1 MAQACAA
8 ALAARAGAHAAASS
22 SGRRGTRGGDG
33 GGKGG
38 RVGDAQS
45 LARGGQPRF
54 PVCAWRPP
62 RVSTSGHDAPPPPD
76 AGVPVGAYVCAEAAT
91 VQLVRAALMDT
102 GRLKAHGVTRFD
114 PRTWAALGF
123 AGDGVAADA
132 FASPRLGDADAASPD
147 PWAVHAF
154 APAAGEREPDEL
166 LALVASGAT
175 RFVPN
180 LRLGNPACYVD
191 LGKREARDYDSSQ
204 KKTTERRANEI
215 PYDAFR
221 PAVSASSRLE
231 AYAARRDAEAR
242 ARALGTV
249 RAPAWSPSERPSV
262 AKEKGSFAPFAFSE
276 LFAGVGGFA
285 YALRACGGVPVFAAE
300 LCPHAR
306 ATYAINHGCGGGI
319 FPFPN
324 ENDANENP
332 HAGPEHAGPLV
343 VGDVTD
349 VCESVIPN
357 HDVLTGGFP
366 CQSFSRRGDRR
377 GFDDPRGLLY
387 LEICR
392 VLRACRPSAFLLENV
407 DGLVTMR
414 GGETIRAVTE
424 ALASCGYGVTYAVL
438 DAADGWAPQ
447 RRRRVFF
454 VGFRDDKVAQG
465 ALERFAWP
473 TVAKNTGASRPRV
486 RSILEREEDAADP
499 PGAAMR
505 ACEVSAYQMDR
516 AARFFARAPE
526 DASRERRT
534 NAVAY
539 VAADPDGHARTLCA
553 SYRRSSAYNAELVP
567 PSAATRARRPRF
579 YTAREAARL
588 MGFPETFQPDPE
600 RAWHELGNSVVVPL
614 VRDVAA
620 AVLTAMR
627 WGEAADVPARD
638 E

>member
-1 MAQACAA
+1 M
-8 ALAARAGAHAAASS
+8 
-22 SGRRGTRGGDG
+22 
-33 GGKGG
+33 
-38 RVGDAQS
+38 GDAQS

-132 FASPRLGDADAASPD
+132 FASPSPRGDADAASPD

-154 APAAGEREPDEL
+154 APAAGEREPDQL

-191 LGKREARDYDSSQ
+191 LGKREARDASQTNSSQ
-204 KKTTERRANEI
+204 KKRA
-215 PYDAFR
+215 DAFR
-221 PAVSASSRLE
+221 PAMSVSSRLE

-242 ARALGTV
+242 ARALGAV
-249 RAPAWSPSERPSV
+249 RAPDWSPAERPSV
-262 AKEKGSFAPFAFSE
+262 ATQKVFAPFAFSE

-285 YALRACGGVPVFAAE
+285 YALRDVGGVPVFAAE

-319 FPFPN
+319 FPN
-324 ENDANENP
+324 ENDANDE
-332 HAGPEHAGPLV
+332 HAAAYAGPLV

-414 GGETIRAVTE
+414 GGETIHAVTE

-454 VGFRDDKVAQG
+454 VGFRDDKVSQG

-473 TVAKNTGASRPRV
+473 TAGDTGASPRV

-505 ACEVSAYQMDR
+505 ACEISAYQMDR

-600 RAWHELGNSVVVPL
+600 RAWHELGNAVAVPL
-614 VRDVAA
+614 VRDIAA

-627 WGEAADVPARD
+627 WGEASRDVLARD
-638 E
+638 ES

>member
-1 MAQACAA
+1 MA
-8 ALAARAGAHAAASS
+8 
-22 SGRRGTRGGDG
+22 
-33 GGKGG
+33 
-38 RVGDAQS
+38 DAQS

-62 RVSTSGHDAPPPPD
+62 RVSTSGHDAPPPPH
-76 AGVPVGAYVCAEAAT
+76 AGIPVGAYVCAEAAT

-114 PRTWAALGF
+114 PSTWAALGF
-123 AGDGVAADA
+123 AGRDVAADA
-132 FASPRLGDADAASPD
+132 FASASPD

-191 LGKREARDYDSSQ
+191 LGK
-204 KKTTERRANEI
+204 KKTRGCDAEKEKDARARSARAV
-215 PYDAFR
+215 AFR
-221 PAVSASSRLE
+221 PAMSASERLE

-242 ARALGTV
+242 ARALGVV
-249 RAPAWSPSERPSV
+249 RAPDWTPEDP
-262 AKEKGSFAPFAFSE
+262 AKTFAPFAFSE

-285 YALRACGGVPVFAAE
+285 YALREIGGVPVFAAE

-306 ATYAINHGCGGGI
+306 ATYVINHGCGSGL
-319 FPFPN
+319 FPPPSADEASFSS
-324 ENDANENP
+324 A
-332 HAGPEHAGPLV
+332 HAGPLV

-349 VCESVIPN
+349 ACESVIPD

-366 CQSFSRRGDRR
+366 CQSFSVRGERR
-377 GFDDPRGLLY
+377 GFEDPRGLLY

-392 VLRACRPSAFLLENV
+392 VLHACRPSAFVLENV
-407 DGLVTMR
+407 DGLVTMN
-414 GGETIRAVTE
+414 GGETISAVIE
-424 ALASCGYGVTYAVL
+424 ALRSCGYGVTHAVL
-438 DAADGWAPQ
+438 DAADGWTPQ

-454 VGFRDDKVAQG
+454 VGFRDDKVSEG

-473 TVAKNTGASRPRV
+473 TAGDAPSSVG
-486 RSILEREEDAADP
+486 SILEREEDAADP
-499 PGAAMR
+499 PGTAMH

-516 AARFFARAPE
+516 AAGFFARRALGAPE
-526 DASRERRT
+526 TPPEGDAKEEDVERTRPRT
-534 NAVAY
+534 RNAGEWTY
-539 VAADPDGHARTLCA
+539 VAADRDGLARTLCA

-579 YTAREAARL
+579 YTPREAARL

-600 RAWHELGNSVVVPL
+600 RAWHELGNSVAVPL

-627 WGEAADVPARD
+627 WGEAADSDSSRAR
-638 E
+638 

>member
-1 MAQACAA
+1 M
-8 ALAARAGAHAAASS
+8 
-22 SGRRGTRGGDG
+22 
-33 GGKGG
+33 
-38 RVGDAQS
+38 GDAQS

-191 LGKREARDYDSSQ
+191 LGKREARDASQ
-204 KKTTERRANEI
+204 TTEKKKRA
-215 PYDAFR
+215 DAFR
-221 PAVSASSRLE
+221 PAMSVSSRLE

-242 ARALGTV
+242 TRALGAV
-249 RAPAWSPSERPSV
+249 RAPDWSPAEIERPSV
-262 AKEKGSFAPFAFSE
+262 ATFAPFAFSE

-285 YALRACGGVPVFAAE
+285 YALRDVGGVPVFAAE

-306 ATYAINHGCGGGI
+306 ATYVINHGCGGGI
-319 FPFPN
+319 FP
-324 ENDANENP
+324 NDATDAVTNGGDENT
-332 HAGPEHAGPLV
+332 AAYRYAGPLV

-366 CQSFSRRGDRR
+366 CQAFSRRGDRR

-454 VGFRDDKVAQG
+454 VGFRDDKVSQG

-473 TVAKNTGASRPRV
+473 TVDDTGASPRV

-505 ACEVSAYQMDR
+505 ACEISAYQMDR
-516 AARFFARAPE
+516 AARFFARAGALPKSPE

-534 NAVAY
+534 KGQSRQSAY
-539 VAADPDGHARTLCA
+539 VAADLDGHARTLCA

-567 PSAATRARRPRF
+567 PSPATRARRPRF

-600 RAWHELGNSVVVPL
+600 RAWHEIGNAVAVPL
-614 VRDVAA
+614 VRDIAA

-627 WGEAADVPARD
+627 WGEASRDVPARD
-638 E
+638 ES

>member
-1 MAQACAA
+1 M
-8 ALAARAGAHAAASS
+8 
-22 SGRRGTRGGDG
+22 
-33 GGKGG
+33 
-38 RVGDAQS
+38 GDAQS

-191 LGKREARDYDSSQ
+191 LGKREARDASQ
-204 KKTTERRANEI
+204 TTEKKKRA
-215 PYDAFR
+215 DAFR
-221 PAVSASSRLE
+221 PAMSVSSRLE

-242 ARALGTV
+242 ARALGAV
-249 RAPAWSPSERPSV
+249 RAPDWSPAEIERPSV
-262 AKEKGSFAPFAFSE
+262 ATFAPFAFSE

-285 YALRACGGVPVFAAE
+285 YALRDVGGVPVFAAE

-306 ATYAINHGCGGGI
+306 ATYVINHGCGGGI
-319 FPFPN
+319 FP
-324 ENDANENP
+324 NDATDAVTNGGDENT
-332 HAGPEHAGPLV
+332 AAYRYAGPLV

-366 CQSFSRRGDRR
+366 CQAFSRRGDRR

-454 VGFRDDKVAQG
+454 VGFRDDKVSQG

-473 TVAKNTGASRPRV
+473 TVDDTGASPRV

-505 ACEVSAYQMDR
+505 ACEISAYQMDR
-516 AARFFARAPE
+516 AARFFARAGALPKSPE

-534 NAVAY
+534 KGQSRQSAY
-539 VAADPDGHARTLCA
+539 VAADLDGHARTLCA

-567 PSAATRARRPRF
+567 PSPATRARRPRF

-600 RAWHELGNSVVVPL
+600 RAWHEIGNAVAVPL
-614 VRDVAA
+614 VRDIAA

-627 WGEAADVPARD
+627 WGEASRDVPARD

>member
-1 MAQACAA
+1 M
-8 ALAARAGAHAAASS
+8 
-22 SGRRGTRGGDG
+22 
-33 GGKGG
+33 
-38 RVGDAQS
+38 GDAQS

-191 LGKREARDYDSSQ
+191 LGKREARDASQ
-204 KKTTERRANEI
+204 TTEKKKRA
-215 PYDAFR
+215 DAFR
-221 PAVSASSRLE
+221 PAMSVSSRLE

-242 ARALGTV
+242 ARALGAV
-249 RAPAWSPSERPSV
+249 RAPDWSPAEIERPSV
-262 AKEKGSFAPFAFSE
+262 ATFAPFAFSE

-285 YALRACGGVPVFAAE
+285 YALRDVGGVPVFAAE

-306 ATYAINHGCGGGI
+306 ATYVINHGCGGGI
-319 FPFPN
+319 FP
-324 ENDANENP
+324 NDATDAVTNGGDENT
-332 HAGPEHAGPLV
+332 AAYRYAGPLV

-366 CQSFSRRGDRR
+366 CQAFSRRGDRR

-454 VGFRDDKVAQG
+454 VGFRDDKVSQG

-473 TVAKNTGASRPRV
+473 TVDDTGASPRV

-505 ACEVSAYQMDR
+505 ACEISAYQMDR
-516 AARFFARAPE
+516 AARFFARAGALPKSPE

-534 NAVAY
+534 KGQSRQSAY
-539 VAADPDGHARTLCA
+539 VAADLDGHARTLCA

-567 PSAATRARRPRF
+567 PSPATRARRPRF

-600 RAWHELGNSVVVPL
+600 RAWHEIGNAVAVPL
-614 VRDVAA
+614 VRDIAA

-627 WGEAADVPARD
+627 WGEASRDVPARD
-638 E
+638 ES

>member
-1 MAQACAA
+1 M
-8 ALAARAGAHAAASS
+8 
-22 SGRRGTRGGDG
+22 
-33 GGKGG
+33 
-38 RVGDAQS
+38 
-45 LARGGQPRF
+45 
-54 PVCAWRPP
+54 
-62 RVSTSGHDAPPPPD
+62 
-76 AGVPVGAYVCAEAAT
+76 CAEAAT

-132 FASPRLGDADAASPD
+132 FASPRLGDAESSASPD

-191 LGKREARDYDSSQ
+191 LGKREARDASQ
-204 KKTTERRANEI
+204 TTEKKKRA
-215 PYDAFR
+215 DAFR
-221 PAVSASSRLE
+221 PAMSVSSRLE

-242 ARALGTV
+242 ARALGAV
-249 RAPAWSPSERPSV
+249 RAPDWSPAEIERPSV
-262 AKEKGSFAPFAFSE
+262 ATFAPFAFSE

-285 YALRACGGVPVFAAE
+285 YALRDVGGVPVFAAE

-306 ATYAINHGCGGGI
+306 ATYVINHGCGGGI
-319 FPFPN
+319 FP
-324 ENDANENP
+324 NDATDAVTNGGDENT
-332 HAGPEHAGPLV
+332 AAYRYAGPLV

-366 CQSFSRRGDRR
+366 CQAFSRRGDRR

-454 VGFRDDKVAQG
+454 VGFRDDKVSQG

-473 TVAKNTGASRPRV
+473 TVDDTGASPRV

-505 ACEVSAYQMDR
+505 ACEISAYQMDR
-516 AARFFARAPE
+516 AARFFARAGALPKSPE

-534 NAVAY
+534 KGQSRQSAY
-539 VAADPDGHARTLCA
+539 VAADLDGHARTLCA

-567 PSAATRARRPRF
+567 PSPATRARRPRF

-600 RAWHELGNSVVVPL
+600 RAWHEIGNAVAVPL
-614 VRDVAA
+614 VRDIAA

-627 WGEAADVPARD
+627 WGEASRDVPARD
-638 E
+638 ES

>member
-1 MAQACAA
+1 M
-8 ALAARAGAHAAASS
+8 
-22 SGRRGTRGGDG
+22 
-33 GGKGG
+33 
-38 RVGDAQS
+38 GDAQS

-191 LGKREARDYDSSQ
+191 LGKREAPCDSSQ
-204 KKTTERRANEI
+204 KKTTERRANDAST
-215 PYDAFR
+215 YAFR

-249 RAPAWSPSERPSV
+249 RAPDWSPSDRPSV

-319 FPFPN
+319 FP
-324 ENDANENP
+324 NDAND
-332 HAGPEHAGPLV
+332 EHAGPLV

-534 NAVAY
+534 NKPAVAY

-627 WGEAADVPARD
+627 WGEAADNSAARD

>member
-1 MAQACAA
+1 M
-8 ALAARAGAHAAASS
+8 
-22 SGRRGTRGGDG
+22 
-33 GGKGG
+33 
-38 RVGDAQS
+38 GDAQS

-191 LGKREARDYDSSQ
+191 LGKREARDASQTNSSQ
-204 KKTTERRANEI
+204 KKRA
-215 PYDAFR
+215 DAFR
-221 PAVSASSRLE
+221 PAMSVSSRLE

-242 ARALGTV
+242 TRALGAV
-249 RAPAWSPSERPSV
+249 RAPDWSPAEIERPSV
-262 AKEKGSFAPFAFSE
+262 ATFAPFAFSE

-285 YALRACGGVPVFAAE
+285 YALRDVGGVPVFAAE

-306 ATYAINHGCGGGI
+306 ATYVINHGCGGGI
-319 FPFPN
+319 FPNDDPNDAVTGDEN
-324 ENDANENP
+324 ENTA
-332 HAGPEHAGPLV
+332 AYAGPLV

-454 VGFRDDKVAQG
+454 VGFRDDKVSQG

-473 TVAKNTGASRPRV
+473 TVDDTGASPRV

-505 ACEVSAYQMDR
+505 ACEISAYQMDR
-516 AARFFARAPE
+516 AARFFARAGALPKSPE

-534 NAVAY
+534 KGQSAVAY

-600 RAWHELGNSVVVPL
+600 RAWHEIGNAVAVPL

-627 WGEAADVPARD
+627 WGEASRDVPARD

>member
-1 MAQACAA
+1 M
-8 ALAARAGAHAAASS
+8 
-22 SGRRGTRGGDG
+22 
-33 GGKGG
+33 
-38 RVGDAQS
+38 GDAQS

-191 LGKREARDYDSSQ
+191 LGKREARDASQ
-204 KKTTERRANEI
+204 TTEKKKRA
-215 PYDAFR
+215 DAFR
-221 PAVSASSRLE
+221 PAMSVSSRLE

-242 ARALGTV
+242 ARALGAV
-249 RAPAWSPSERPSV
+249 RAPDWSPAEIERPSV
-262 AKEKGSFAPFAFSE
+262 ATFAPFAFSE

-285 YALRACGGVPVFAAE
+285 YALRDVGGVPVFAAE

-306 ATYAINHGCGGGI
+306 ATYVINHGCGGGI
-319 FPFPN
+319 FP
-324 ENDANENP
+324 NDATDAVTNGGDENT
-332 HAGPEHAGPLV
+332 AAYRYAGPLV

-366 CQSFSRRGDRR
+366 CQAFSRRGDRR

-414 GGETIRAVTE
+414 GGETIRAVVE

-454 VGFRDDKVAQG
+454 VGFRDDKVSQG

-473 TVAKNTGASRPRV
+473 TVDDTGASPRV

-505 ACEVSAYQMDR
+505 ACEISAYQMDR
-516 AARFFARAPE
+516 AARFFARAGALPKSPE

-534 NAVAY
+534 KGQSRQSAY
-539 VAADPDGHARTLCA
+539 VAADLDGHARTLCA

-567 PSAATRARRPRF
+567 PSPATRARRPRF

-600 RAWHELGNSVVVPL
+600 RAWHEIGNAVAVPL
-614 VRDVAA
+614 VRDIAA

-627 WGEAADVPARD
+627 WGEASRDVPARD
-638 E
+638 ES

>member
-1 MAQACAA
+1 M
-8 ALAARAGAHAAASS
+8 
-22 SGRRGTRGGDG
+22 
-33 GGKGG
+33 
-38 RVGDAQS
+38 GDAQS

-114 PRTWAALGF
+114 PSTWAALGF
-123 AGDGVAADA
+123 ADADVAADA

-191 LGKREARDYDSSQ
+191 LGKREARDASQ
-204 KKTTERRANEI
+204 TTEKKKRA
-215 PYDAFR
+215 DAFR
-221 PAVSASSRLE
+221 PAMSVSSRLE

-242 ARALGTV
+242 ARALGAV
-249 RAPAWSPSERPSV
+249 RAPDWSPAEIERPSV
-262 AKEKGSFAPFAFSE
+262 ATFAPFAFSE

-285 YALRACGGVPVFAAE
+285 YALRDVGGVPVFAAE

-306 ATYAINHGCGGGI
+306 ATYVINHGCGGGI
-319 FPFPN
+319 FP
-324 ENDANENP
+324 NDATDAVTNGGDENT
-332 HAGPEHAGPLV
+332 AAYRYAGPLV

-366 CQSFSRRGDRR
+366 CQAFSRRGDRR

-454 VGFRDDKVAQG
+454 VGFRDDKVSQG

-473 TVAKNTGASRPRV
+473 TVDDTGASPRV

-505 ACEVSAYQMDR
+505 ACEISAYQMDR
-516 AARFFARAPE
+516 AARFFARAGALPKSPE

-534 NAVAY
+534 KGQSRQSAY
-539 VAADPDGHARTLCA
+539 VAADLDGHARTLCA

-567 PSAATRARRPRF
+567 PSPATRARRPRF

-600 RAWHELGNSVVVPL
+600 RAWHEIGNAVAVPL
-614 VRDVAA
+614 VRDIAA

-627 WGEAADVPARD
+627 WGEASRDVPARD
-638 E
+638 ES

>member
-1 MAQACAA
+1 
-8 ALAARAGAHAAASS
+8 
-22 SGRRGTRGGDG
+22 
-33 GGKGG
+33 
-38 RVGDAQS
+38 VGDAQS

-242 ARALGTV
+242 ARALGAV
-249 RAPAWSPSERPSV
+249 RAPDWSPSERPSV

-324 ENDANENP
+324 D
-332 HAGPEHAGPLV
+332 AGPEHAGPLV

-473 TVAKNTGASRPRV
+473 TVGGDTNGASRPRV

>member
-1 MAQACAA
+1 M
-8 ALAARAGAHAAASS
+8 
-22 SGRRGTRGGDG
+22 
-33 GGKGG
+33 
-38 RVGDAQS
+38 
-45 LARGGQPRF
+45 
-54 PVCAWRPP
+54 
-62 RVSTSGHDAPPPPD
+62 
-76 AGVPVGAYVCAEAAT
+76 
-91 VQLVRAALMDT
+91 
-102 GRLKAHGVTRFD
+102 
-114 PRTWAALGF
+114 
-123 AGDGVAADA
+123 
-132 FASPRLGDADAASPD
+132 
-147 PWAVHAF
+147 HAF

-191 LGKREARDYDSSQ
+191 LGKREARDSSQ
-204 KKTTERRANEI
+204 TTEKRANDA
-215 PYDAFR
+215 YDAFR

-242 ARALGTV
+242 ARALGAV
-249 RAPAWSPSERPSV
+249 RAPDWSPAERPSV
-262 AKEKGSFAPFAFSE
+262 ATQKVFAPFAFSE

-285 YALRACGGVPVFAAE
+285 YALRDVGGVPVFAAE

-319 FPFPN
+319 FP
-324 ENDANENP
+324 NDANDENT
-332 HAGPEHAGPLV
+332 AAYAGPLV

-414 GGETIRAVTE
+414 GGETIRAVVE
-424 ALASCGYGVTYAVL
+424 ALTSCGYGVTYAVL

-454 VGFRDDKVAQG
+454 VGFRDDKVSQG

-473 TVAKNTGASRPRV
+473 TAGDTGASPRV

-516 AARFFARAPE
+516 AARFFARAGASAGGAKPPEDASPE
-526 DASRERRT
+526 DASRERKKRT
-534 NAVAY
+534 SAVAY

-600 RAWHELGNSVVVPL
+600 RAWHELGNAVAVPL

-627 WGEAADVPARD
+627 WGEAADVPASAARD

>member
-1 MAQACAA
+1 
-8 ALAARAGAHAAASS
+8 
-22 SGRRGTRGGDG
+22 
-33 GGKGG
+33 
-38 RVGDAQS
+38 VGDAQS

-242 ARALGTV
+242 ARALGAV
-249 RAPAWSPSERPSV
+249 RAPAWSPSDRPSV

-324 ENDANENP
+324 ENDANDE

-414 GGETIRAVTE
+414 GGETIRAVVE

-454 VGFRDDKVAQG
+454 VGFRDDKVSQG

-473 TVAKNTGASRPRV
+473 TVGDKKTGASRPRV

>member
-1 MAQACAA
+1 M
-8 ALAARAGAHAAASS
+8 
-22 SGRRGTRGGDG
+22 
-33 GGKGG
+33 
-38 RVGDAQS
+38 GDAQS

-204 KKTTERRANEI
+204 TKTTERRANEI

-242 ARALGTV
+242 ARALGAV
-249 RAPAWSPSERPSV
+249 RAPDWSPSDRPSV

-319 FPFPN
+319 FP
-324 ENDANENP
+324 NDAND
-332 HAGPEHAGPLV
+332 EHAGPLV

-454 VGFRDDKVAQG
+454 VGFRDDKVSQG

>member
-1 MAQACAA
+1 M
-8 ALAARAGAHAAASS
+8 
-22 SGRRGTRGGDG
+22 
-33 GGKGG
+33 
-38 RVGDAQS
+38 GDAQS

-249 RAPAWSPSERPSV
+249 RAPAWSPSDRPSV

-319 FPFPN
+319 FPNDFS
-324 ENDANENP
+324 EHDANENP

-454 VGFRDDKVAQG
+454 VGFRDDKVSQG

>member
-1 MAQACAA
+1 M
-8 ALAARAGAHAAASS
+8 
-22 SGRRGTRGGDG
+22 
-33 GGKGG
+33 
-38 RVGDAQS
+38 GDAQS

-242 ARALGTV
+242 ARALGAV
-249 RAPAWSPSERPSV
+249 RAPAWSPSDRPSV

-319 FPFPN
+319 FPNDFS
-324 ENDANENP
+324 EHDANENP

-454 VGFRDDKVAQG
+454 VGFRDDKVSQG

>member
-1 MAQACAA
+1 M
-8 ALAARAGAHAAASS
+8 
-22 SGRRGTRGGDG
+22 
-33 GGKGG
+33 
-38 RVGDAQS
+38 
-45 LARGGQPRF
+45 
-54 PVCAWRPP
+54 
-62 RVSTSGHDAPPPPD
+62 
-76 AGVPVGAYVCAEAAT
+76 CAEAAT

-191 LGKREARDYDSSQ
+191 LGKREARDASQ
-204 KKTTERRANEI
+204 TTEKKKRA
-215 PYDAFR
+215 DAFR
-221 PAVSASSRLE
+221 PAMSVSSRLE

-242 ARALGTV
+242 TRALGAV
-249 RAPAWSPSERPSV
+249 RAPDWSPAEIERPSV
-262 AKEKGSFAPFAFSE
+262 ATFAPFAFSE

-285 YALRACGGVPVFAAE
+285 YALRDVGGVPVFAAE

-306 ATYAINHGCGGGI
+306 ATYVINHGCGGGI
-319 FPFPN
+319 FP
-324 ENDANENP
+324 NDATDAVTNGGDENT
-332 HAGPEHAGPLV
+332 AAYRYAGPLV

-366 CQSFSRRGDRR
+366 CQDFSRRGDRR

-454 VGFRDDKVAQG
+454 VGFRDDKVSQG

-473 TVAKNTGASRPRV
+473 TVDDTGASPRV

-505 ACEVSAYQMDR
+505 ACEISAYQMDR
-516 AARFFARAPE
+516 AARFFARAGALPKSPE

-534 NAVAY
+534 KGQSRQSAY
-539 VAADPDGHARTLCA
+539 VAADLDGHARTLCA

-567 PSAATRARRPRF
+567 PSPATRARRPRF

-600 RAWHELGNSVVVPL
+600 RAWHEIGNAVAVPL
-614 VRDVAA
+614 VRDIAA

-627 WGEAADVPARD
+627 WGEASRDVPARD
-638 E
+638 ES

>member
-1 MAQACAA
+1 M
-8 ALAARAGAHAAASS
+8 
-22 SGRRGTRGGDG
+22 
-33 GGKGG
+33 
-38 RVGDAQS
+38 
-45 LARGGQPRF
+45 
-54 PVCAWRPP
+54 
-62 RVSTSGHDAPPPPD
+62 
-76 AGVPVGAYVCAEAAT
+76 
-91 VQLVRAALMDT
+91 
-102 GRLKAHGVTRFD
+102 
-114 PRTWAALGF
+114 
-123 AGDGVAADA
+123 
-132 FASPRLGDADAASPD
+132 
-147 PWAVHAF
+147 HAF

-191 LGKREARDYDSSQ
+191 LGKREARDASQ
-204 KKTTERRANEI
+204 TTSKKKRA
-215 PYDAFR
+215 DAFR
-221 PAVSASSRLE
+221 PAMSVSSRLE

-242 ARALGTV
+242 ARALGAV
-249 RAPAWSPSERPSV
+249 RAPDWSPAEIERPSV
-262 AKEKGSFAPFAFSE
+262 ATFAPFAFSE

-285 YALRACGGVPVFAAE
+285 YALRDVGGVPVFAAE

-306 ATYAINHGCGGGI
+306 ATYVINHGCGGGI
-319 FPFPN
+319 FPNDDPNDAVTGDEN
-324 ENDANENP
+324 ENTAAYDS
-332 HAGPEHAGPLV
+332 AGPLV

-366 CQSFSRRGDRR
+366 CQAFSRRGDRR

-454 VGFRDDKVAQG
+454 VGFRDDKVSQG

-473 TVAKNTGASRPRV
+473 TVDDTSASPRV

-505 ACEVSAYQMDR
+505 ACEISAYQMDR
-516 AARFFARAPE
+516 AARFFARFRGALPRAKSPE

-534 NAVAY
+534 KGPKPTVG
-539 VAADPDGHARTLCA
+539 VRC
-553 SYRRSSAYNAELVP
+553 RRS
-567 PSAATRARRPRF
+567 
-579 YTAREAARL
+579 
-588 MGFPETFQPDPE
+588 
-600 RAWHELGNSVVVPL
+600 
-614 VRDVAA
+614 
-620 AVLTAMR
+620 
-627 WGEAADVPARD
+627 
-638 E
+638 

>member
-1 MAQACAA
+1 M
-8 ALAARAGAHAAASS
+8 
-22 SGRRGTRGGDG
+22 
-33 GGKGG
+33 
-38 RVGDAQS
+38 GDAQS

-54 PVCAWRPP
+54 PMCAWRPP

-191 LGKREARDYDSSQ
+191 LGKREARDASQTNSSQ
-204 KKTTERRANEI
+204 KKRA
-215 PYDAFR
+215 DAFR
-221 PAVSASSRLE
+221 PAMSVSSRLE

-242 ARALGTV
+242 ARALGAV
-249 RAPAWSPSERPSV
+249 RAPDWSPAEIERPSV
-262 AKEKGSFAPFAFSE
+262 ATFAPFAFSE

-285 YALRACGGVPVFAAE
+285 YALRDVGGVPVFAAE

-306 ATYAINHGCGGGI
+306 ATYVINHGCGGGI
-319 FPFPN
+319 FPTDDP
-324 ENDANENP
+324 NDAVTGDENTNT
-332 HAGPEHAGPLV
+332 AAYAGPLV

-366 CQSFSRRGDRR
+366 CQAFSRRGDRR

-454 VGFRDDKVAQG
+454 VGFRDDKVSQG

-473 TVAKNTGASRPRV
+473 TVDDTSASPRV

-505 ACEVSAYQMDR
+505 ACEISAYQMDR
-516 AARFFARAPE
+516 AARFFARFRGASPARAREESRCE

-534 NAVAY
+534 KGPKGQSARKAY
-539 VAADPDGHARTLCA
+539 VAADLDGHARTLCA

-579 YTAREAARL
+579 YTSREAARL

-600 RAWHELGNSVVVPL
+600 RAWHEIGNAVAVPL

-627 WGEAADVPARD
+627 WGEASRDPLPARD
-638 E
+638 ES

>member
-1 MAQACAA
+1 M
-8 ALAARAGAHAAASS
+8 
-22 SGRRGTRGGDG
+22 
-33 GGKGG
+33 
-38 RVGDAQS
+38 GDAQS

-242 ARALGTV
+242 ARALGAV
-249 RAPAWSPSERPSV
+249 RAPAWSPSDRPSV

-319 FPFPN
+319 IPN
-324 ENDANENP
+324 DFSEHDANDE

-414 GGETIRAVTE
+414 GGETIRAVVE

-454 VGFRDDKVAQG
+454 VGFRDDKVSQG

-627 WGEAADVPARD
+627 WGEAADSFPARD

>member
-1 MAQACAA
+1 M
-8 ALAARAGAHAAASS
+8 
-22 SGRRGTRGGDG
+22 
-33 GGKGG
+33 
-38 RVGDAQS
+38 GDAQS

-191 LGKREARDYDSSQ
+191 LGKREARDASQ
-204 KKTTERRANEI
+204 TTEKKKRA
-215 PYDAFR
+215 DAFR
-221 PAVSASSRLE
+221 PAMSVSSRLE
-231 AYAARRDAEAR
+231 AYAARRDAEAAR
-242 ARALGTV
+242 ARALGAV
-249 RAPAWSPSERPSV
+249 RAPDWSPAEIERPSV
-262 AKEKGSFAPFAFSE
+262 ATFAPFAFSE

-285 YALRACGGVPVFAAE
+285 YALRDVGGVPVFAAE

-306 ATYAINHGCGGGI
+306 ATYVINHGCGGGI
-319 FPFPN
+319 FP
-324 ENDANENP
+324 NDATDAVTNGGDENT
-332 HAGPEHAGPLV
+332 AAYRYAGPLV

-366 CQSFSRRGDRR
+366 CQAFSRRGDRR

-454 VGFRDDKVAQG
+454 VGFRDDKVSQG

-473 TVAKNTGASRPRV
+473 TVDDTGASPRV

-505 ACEVSAYQMDR
+505 ACEISAYQMDR
-516 AARFFARAPE
+516 AARFFARAGALPKSPE

-534 NAVAY
+534 KDK
-539 VAADPDGHARTLCA
+539 ADSRRTLPPILTVTPGRCARRTAGRARTTPSSCL
-553 SYRRSSAYNAELVP
+553 RRRR
-567 PSAATRARRPRF
+567 RARAGRDSTR
-579 YTAREAARL
+579 
-588 MGFPETFQPDPE
+588 
-600 RAWHELGNSVVVPL
+600 RAKRRG
-614 VRDVAA
+614 
-620 AVLTAMR
+620 
-627 WGEAADVPARD
+627 
-638 E
+638 

>member
-1 MAQACAA
+1 
-8 ALAARAGAHAAASS
+8 
-22 SGRRGTRGGDG
+22 
-33 GGKGG
+33 
-38 RVGDAQS
+38 VGDAQS

-204 KKTTERRANEI
+204 KKTTERRANDAS
-215 PYDAFR
+215 YDAFR

-242 ARALGTV
+242 ARALGAV
-249 RAPAWSPSERPSV
+249 RAPDWSPSDRPSV

-319 FPFPN
+319 FP
-324 ENDANENP
+324 NDFSEHDE

-516 AARFFARAPE
+516 AARFFAREPE

>member
-1 MAQACAA
+1 M
-8 ALAARAGAHAAASS
+8 
-22 SGRRGTRGGDG
+22 
-33 GGKGG
+33 
-38 RVGDAQS
+38 GDAQS

-242 ARALGTV
+242 ARALGAV
-249 RAPAWSPSERPSV
+249 RAPAWSPSDRPSV

>member
-1 MAQACAA
+1 M
-8 ALAARAGAHAAASS
+8 
-22 SGRRGTRGGDG
+22 
-33 GGKGG
+33 
-38 RVGDAQS
+38 GDAQS

-62 RVSTSGHDAPPPPD
+62 RVSKSGHDAPPPPD
-76 AGVPVGAYVCAEAAT
+76 AGIPVGAYVCAEAAT

-114 PRTWAALGF
+114 PSTWAALGF

-132 FASPRLGDADAASPD
+132 FASPRLDGADAASPD

-166 LALVASGAT
+166 RALVASGVT

-191 LGKREARDYDSSQ
+191 LGEKKRRGNDGENEERARSA
-204 KKTTERRANEI
+204 RASL
-215 PYDAFR
+215 DVFR
-221 PAVSASSRLE
+221 PEMSASARLE

-242 ARALGTV
+242 ARALGAV
-249 RAPAWSPSERPSV
+249 RAPDWTPEGPKQA
-262 AKEKGSFAPFAFSE
+262 FAPFAFSE

-285 YALRACGGVPVFAAE
+285 YALSEIGGVPVFAAE

-306 ATYAINHGCGGGI
+306 ATYAINHGCGSGL
-319 FPFPN
+319 FPRPSPD
-324 ENDANENP
+324 ENDTDV
-332 HAGPEHAGPLV
+332 GPLM

-349 VCESVIPN
+349 ACESAIPN

-366 CQSFSRRGDRR
+366 CQSFSVRGERRGLE
-377 GFDDPRGLLY
+377 DPRGLLY

-407 DGLVTMR
+407 AGLVTVNE
-414 GGETIRAVTE
+414 GETIAAVLE
-424 ALASCGYGVTYAVL
+424 ALRSCGYGVTHAVL
-438 DAADGWAPQ
+438 DAADGWTPQ

-454 VGFRDDKVAQG
+454 VGFRDDKVSQG

-473 TVAKNTGASRPRV
+473 TAETRDSPAGPV
-486 RSILEREEDAADP
+486 RAILEREEDAADP

-516 AARFFARAPE
+516 AAGFFARRKRKKRGAPE
-526 DASRERRT
+526 TPPDDDAKAEDAART
-534 NAVAY
+534 HPRDAQQTQQALTADALTY
-539 VAADPDGHARTLCA
+539 VAADRDGLARTLCA

-600 RAWHELGNSVVVPL
+600 RAWHELGNSVAVPL

-627 WGEAADVPARD
+627 WGEAGPDSDSNRARRVD
-638 E
+638 RPYVS

>member
-1 MAQACAA
+1 M
-8 ALAARAGAHAAASS
+8 
-22 SGRRGTRGGDG
+22 
-33 GGKGG
+33 
-38 RVGDAQS
+38 
-45 LARGGQPRF
+45 
-54 PVCAWRPP
+54 
-62 RVSTSGHDAPPPPD
+62 
-76 AGVPVGAYVCAEAAT
+76 CAEAAT

-191 LGKREARDYDSSQ
+191 LGKREARDASQ
-204 KKTTERRANEI
+204 TTEKKKRA
-215 PYDAFR
+215 DAFR
-221 PAVSASSRLE
+221 PAMSVSSRLE

-242 ARALGTV
+242 ARALGAV
-249 RAPAWSPSERPSV
+249 RAPDWSPAEIERPSV
-262 AKEKGSFAPFAFSE
+262 ATFAPFAFSE

-285 YALRACGGVPVFAAE
+285 YALRDVGGVPVFAAE

-306 ATYAINHGCGGGI
+306 ATYVINHGCGGGI
-319 FPFPN
+319 FP
-324 ENDANENP
+324 NDATDAVTNGGDENT
-332 HAGPEHAGPLV
+332 AAYRYAGPLV

-366 CQSFSRRGDRR
+366 CQAFSRRGDRR

-454 VGFRDDKVAQG
+454 VGFRDDKVSQG

-473 TVAKNTGASRPRV
+473 TVDDTGASPRV

-505 ACEVSAYQMDR
+505 ACEISAYQMDR
-516 AARFFARAPE
+516 AARFFARAGALPKSPE

-534 NAVAY
+534 KGQSRQSAY
-539 VAADPDGHARTLCA
+539 VAADLDGHARTLCA

-567 PSAATRARRPRF
+567 PSPATRARRPRF

-600 RAWHELGNSVVVPL
+600 RAWHEIGNAVAVPL
-614 VRDVAA
+614 VRDIAA

-627 WGEAADVPARD
+627 WGEASRDVPARD
-638 E
+638 ES

>member
-1 MAQACAA
+1 M
-8 ALAARAGAHAAASS
+8 
-22 SGRRGTRGGDG
+22 
-33 GGKGG
+33 
-38 RVGDAQS
+38 
-45 LARGGQPRF
+45 
-54 PVCAWRPP
+54 
-62 RVSTSGHDAPPPPD
+62 
-76 AGVPVGAYVCAEAAT
+76 CAEAAT

-191 LGKREARDYDSSQ
+191 LGKREARDASQ
-204 KKTTERRANEI
+204 TTEKKKRA
-215 PYDAFR
+215 DAFR
-221 PAVSASSRLE
+221 PAMSVSSRLE

-242 ARALGTV
+242 ARALGAV
-249 RAPAWSPSERPSV
+249 RAPDWSPAEIERPSV
-262 AKEKGSFAPFAFSE
+262 ATFAPFAFSE

-285 YALRACGGVPVFAAE
+285 YALRDVGGVPVFAAE

-306 ATYAINHGCGGGI
+306 ATYVINHGCGGGI
-319 FPFPN
+319 FP
-324 ENDANENP
+324 NDATDAVTNGGDENT
-332 HAGPEHAGPLV
+332 AAYRYAGPLV

-366 CQSFSRRGDRR
+366 CQAFSRRGDRR

-414 GGETIRAVTE
+414 GGETIRAVVE

-454 VGFRDDKVAQG
+454 VGFRDDKVSQG

-473 TVAKNTGASRPRV
+473 TVDDTGASPRV

-505 ACEVSAYQMDR
+505 ACEISAYQMDR
-516 AARFFARAPE
+516 AARFFARAGALPKSPE

-534 NAVAY
+534 KGQSRQSAY
-539 VAADPDGHARTLCA
+539 VAADLDGHARTLCA

-567 PSAATRARRPRF
+567 PSPATRARRPRF

-600 RAWHELGNSVVVPL
+600 RAWHEIGNAVAVPL
-614 VRDVAA
+614 VRDIAA

-627 WGEAADVPARD
+627 WGEASRDVPARD
-638 E
+638 ES